1 MQYLGHL
8 SKKDPLYGY
17 LCHEIYPQ
25 LGADGRDGIRVF
37 SSCSSH
43 AVYIYEDRA
52 SCVRAVG
59 KFFADNG
66 NDRERAKR
74 KMYREYDN
82 LNEFRKYTGE
92 NHYIARP
99 LGCNEFLNCLLVTE
113 FCYGEGLD
121 AVILQAIKNNNSSLL
136 YAKLAALGNFL
147 ATVHNRSAQ
156 VQKVDFHKVCRYFNN
171 IVNQLEFIIDYGE
184 AQYLRSLCRKFRHDE
199 KMYQD
204 CEVAVHG
211 DATPANFFFGDGMY
225 VISFD
230 LERMAWADR
239 LFDVGRLAGELKHF
253 FLFNTGN
260 KYSAEPFICH
270 FLHEYCC
277 HFPDCG
283 RAFAAITARLPFYM
297 GQTLLRIARNSYL
310 ERSYRRMLIDEAKL
324 TLERG

>member
-43 AVYIYEDRA
+43 AVYVYEDRA
-52 SCVRAVG
+52 SGVRTVG
-59 KFFADNG
+59 KFFACNE
-66 NDRERAKR
+66 NDFERAKR
-74 KMYREYDN
+74 KMYREFAN
-82 LNEFRKYTGE
+82 LNEFRKYIGE

-121 AVILQAIKNNNSSLL
+121 SVILQAIKNDNSSLL
-136 YAKLAALGNFL
+136 YSKLAALGNFL
-147 ATVHNRSAQ
+147 STVHNRSAQ
-156 VQKVDFHKVCRYFNN
+156 AQKVDFHKVCRYFDN
-171 IVNQLEFIIDYGE
+171 IVNQLNFVIDDRE
-184 AQYLRSLCRKFRHDE
+184 AQYLRSLCCKFKCDE

-230 LERMAWADR
+230 LERMMRTDR
-239 LFDVGRLAGELKHF
+239 LFDIGRLAGELKHF
-253 FLFNTGN
+253 FLFHTGN
-260 KYSAEPFICH
+260 KYKAEPFIGH
-270 FLHEYCC
+270 FLWEYCC
-277 HFPDCG
+277 HFPDRE
-283 RAFAAITARLPFYM
+283 RAFSAITKRLPFYM

-310 ERSYRRMLIDEAKL
+310 EQNYRRMLVDESKL
-324 TLERG
+324 TLERN